1 MLEATFPSKKK
12 IPAAVIGATSMIGS
26 RFCEL
31 TRNEFDLIEADLG
44 GMIPVD
50 ITNRDSI
57 DNFFGSH
64 NFEWLILFSAFT
76 DVDAAELQKNDKN
89 SSSWQINVEGT
100 KNVAQSCKIRNKKL
114 VYLST
119 DFVFDGKNGPYREE
133 DKPARN
139 SKEIS
144 WYGWTKLKGEHKVID
159 SGCQFLIGRTSYP
172 YRAKFNTKTDFV
184 RNILERLQN
193 NTLYPMY
200 IDQFLTP
207 TFIDD
212 IVMALQQL
220 IRSGQFGIY
229 NLVDDTTL
237 SAYEAACEIAET
249 FDFDPKKIEKES
261 TVKFQSEN
269 PQATKRPIK
278 GGLKNTKLQ
287 AFLAS
292 YNLSM
297 LNFSQALLEMKRQ
310 IEGKR

>member
-144 WYGWTKLKGEHKVID
+144 WYGWTKSRAEQHVKGAVLRVAHPIKK
-159 SGCQFLIGRTSYP
+159 SGIRVANDYVHATPAL
-172 YRAKFNTKTDFV
+172 YRRGK
-184 RNILERLQN
+184 
-193 NTLYPMY
+193 LYPMFT
-200 IDQFLTP
+200 DQRIQLTW
-207 TFIDD
+207 IDD
-212 IVMALQQL
+212 IAK
-220 IRSGQFGIY
+220 
-229 NLVDDTTL
+229 
-237 SAYEAACEIAET
+237 A
-249 FDFDPKKIEKES
+249 IEKLIKKPKQGIFHVTNPDWVTPYDLAQHIIGDKS
-261 TVKFQSEN
+261 IQKRSIDSLMRSSDIPLRFHKHNTLDVKKTQKLLGIRFKTWR
-269 PQATKRPIK
+269 QAVD
-278 GGLKNTKLQ
+278 
-287 AFLAS
+287 LALT
-292 YNLSM
+292 N
-297 LNFSQALLEMKRQ
+297 
-310 IEGKR
+310 